1 MSSSSQPARTSP
13 TSRRAITSRNGRGSI
28 RRGKLD
34 FVLRRVGLLGPDP
47 GGLAI
52 WTFADYAAA
61 EPIVRERHGGNPLR
75 PLQAGLYYDFEEAL
89 I

>member
-1 MSSSSQPARTSP
+1 MSSSSPPARTSP
-13 TSRRAITSRNGRGSI
+13 TSRRAITSRNGRSSI
-28 RRGKLD
+28 RRVSWISCCGAWD
-34 FVLRRVGLLGPDP
+34 LLGPDP

>member
-1 MSSSSQPARTSP
+1 M
-13 TSRRAITSRNGRGSI
+13 
-28 RRGKLD
+28 
-34 FVLRRVGLLGPDP
+34 LRRVGLLGPDP

-52 WTFADYAAA
+52 WTFTDYAAA
-61 EPIVRERHGGNPLR
+61 EPIVRERHGGNPMR